1 MQAILGGAQ
10 RWILLAALLAAL
22 GLAAPERA
30 WAQPEATGLNVI
42 AVFFSL
48 DGKLVDGGFRAMG
61 DGQWEEHDGQGRF
74 KHSFTEV
81 ERRRSMVTLR
91 DPERDVYIYLDFASQ
106 QVLLAWGKDDERRP
120 FYPIIESVA
129 GNHEHPDSGVASST
143 APAEQQVAGQQVAEQ
158 QVTGLNVIEVFYSN
172 DDGKTIHGGFRTF
185 GGGQWQENDGQGNP
199 KHDFTEVERRQW
211 LVTLVDPKREV
222 YIYLDVGNQRVL
234 LSYGKN
240 ETPFEMYRIVW
251 SQAGKV
257 MPAVTGMTANEVVY
271 SADGVVP
278 LGKFVHVGQGAWV
291 EVNAKDE
298 AIFQFGEYIRGT
310 NLIVLRD
317 YARGM
322 EIRLDLTAKLISWNY
337 ANETPQ
343 PLYTILSVK

>member
-22 GLAAPERA
+22 SLAAPERA

-61 DGQWEEHDGQGRF
+61 DGQWEEHDGQGRL

-81 ERRRSMVTLR
+81 ERRQTMVTLR
-91 DPERDVYIYLDFASQ
+91 DPKRDVYIYLDFANRE
-106 QVLLAWGKDDERRP
+106 VLLGWGKDDEPRA
-120 FYPIIESVA
+120 FYPILESVA
-129 GNHEHPDSGVASST
+129 GNHEHADSGA
-143 APAEQQVAGQQVAEQ
+143 AQAQQQAQPQQQAQAEQP
-158 QVTGLNVIEVFYSN
+158 VTGLNVIEVFYSN

-185 GGGQWQENDGQGNP
+185 GGGQWQENDENGNL

-234 LSYGKN
+234 LSYGQN

-251 SQAGKV
+251 SQAGNV
-257 MPAVTGMTANEVVY
+257 MPAVTGMTANEIVY
-271 SADGVVP
+271 SADGVTP
-278 LGKFVHVGQGAWV
+278 QGRFVHVGQGAWV
-291 EVNAKDE
+291 EINAKDE
-298 AIFQFGEYIRGT
+298 AIFQFGEHIRGT

-322 EIRLDLTAKLISWNY
+322 EIRLDLAAKTVSWNY